1 MALAA
6 KALVDCDPLV
16 ALEPVQAPEAVHE
29 VALVDDHVRVDA
41 APLAIVLGLALRLTV
56 AVGVGVTV
64 TVAD

>member
-1 MALAA
+1 MALAV
-6 KALVDCDPLV
+6 KAPVDCDPLV
-16 ALEPVQAPEAVHE
+16 ALEPDQAPEAAQE

-41 APLAIVLGLALRLTV
+41 APLAMVLGLALRLTT